1 MSFLCH
7 FTLCVPIKSFA
18 IFSLAEKWE
27 KGHKTK
33 ALEVVGFF
41 KIYGKSPLSSNKL
54 KKVQKSFFSIITYCN
69 SLCALCLQF

>member
-18 IFSLAEKWE
+18 IFRLAEKWE

-54 KKVQKSFFSIITYCN
+54 IKFLSQRKKLLKNMII
-69 SLCALCLQF
+69 SLLCLS